1 MNSQERYRFAAMDI
15 LVFFLLL
22 ALSGLIVGALARLA
36 VPGPD
41 PMSIWAT
48 IALGIV
54 GSLLGGIVAQL
65 LGLENAGI
73 ILMVI
78 GATLV
83 LVAYRRFVQGRPIT
97 GSRAR

>member
-1 MNSQERYRFAAMDI
+1 MDI
-15 LVFFLLL
+15 LVFFLLF

-48 IALGIV
+48 IALGIL

-65 LGLENAGI
+65 LGMENAGI

-97 GSRAR
+97 GSGAR

>member
-1 MNSQERYRFAAMDI
+1 MDI
-15 LVFFLLL
+15 FVFLLL
-22 ALSGLIVGALARLA
+22 LAVSGLIVGALARLA

-48 IALGIV
+48 IALGIS
-54 GSLLGGIVAQL
+54 GSLVGGIVAQL

-83 LVAYRRFVQGRPIT
+83 LILYRRFVQGRPIT
-97 GSRAR
+97 GPGAR

>member
-1 MNSQERYRFAAMDI
+1 MDI
-15 LVFFLLL
+15 LVFLLLL
-22 ALSGLIVGALARLA
+22 AVSGLIVGALARLA

-48 IALGIV
+48 IALGII
-54 GSLLGGIVAQL
+54 GSLIGGVVAQL
-65 LGLENAGI
+65 LGLENASI

-83 LVAYRRFVQGRPIT
+83 LIVHRRFVQGRPIT
-97 GSRAR
+97 GPGAR